1 MITQIFIR
9 NFAIVEQLELDF
21 IHGMTAFTG
30 ETGAGKSI
38 LLDAIGLILGD
49 RSNADT
55 VRHGTDKAEI
65 VCSFDI
71 SNIKPAQ
78 KWLDENDLLL
88 DENDC
93 SIRRIVSSEGRSKS
107 YINGSPAPLQSL
119 KQLGEMLV
127 DIHGQHEHQSLTK
140 KDTQRDIL
148 DEYSKNRS
156 LLQEVTSIFSEY
168 SAIKSKL
175 ESLKNNNK
183 TALERIDFLRF
194 QTSELESLGL
204 VENEYKTLSEE
215 HKILANAGNISSI
228 GQQVSQLLSENEQ
241 FNVNDALSQSLSLI
255 ESIGIKDQ
263 RLDAITE
270 LLSSAQI
277 QIDEGYSEL
286 TSYIEN
292 VDLDPNRLVFVE
304 DRIAAII
311 DVARKHHCE
320 PTELLAKFDN
330 LKSELSSLENAE
342 HITEDLEKQLAVLK
356 LKYQEKAKKL
366 SIKRSKGAKELS
378 KKISTSMDE
387 LGMTGGIFDIS
398 ISNNTSEEPLKF
410 GTDKIEYLVSAN
422 KGQPL
427 KPLAKIASG
436 GELSRISLALQVAAA
451 NSIKIPTMIFDEV
464 DTGIG
469 GGIAQVVGNKLRELS
484 NGRQVFC
491 VTHLPQVASSAH
503 NHLKVEKSV
512 SNGSTKTSI
521 NPLETS
527 HRVDEIARMLG
538 GITITDNTLNHA
550 KEMIEHA
557 AV

>member
-21 IHGMTAFTG
+21 IQGMTAFTG

-49 RSNADT
+49 RSDSDT

-119 KQLGEMLV
+119 RQLGEMLV

-148 DEYSKNRS
+148 DEYSKNKP
-156 LLQEVTSIFSEY
+156 LLQEVAKIFAEY
-168 SAIKSKL
+168 SAIKNKL
-175 ESLKNNNK
+175 EDLKGNNK
-183 TALERIDFLRF
+183 TSLERIDFLRF
-194 QTSELESLGL
+194 QINEFESLGL
-204 VENEYKTLSEE
+204 LEDEYEKLTEE

-228 GQQVSQLLSENEQ
+228 GQQVSQLLNENEQ
-241 FNVNDALSQSLSLI
+241 FNVNDVLGQSLSLI
-255 ESIGIKDQ
+255 ESIGIKDK
-263 RLDAITE
+263 RLNTITE

-292 VDLDPNRLVFVE
+292 IDLDPSRLVFVE

-320 PTELLAKFDN
+320 PTELLTKFDN
-330 LKSELSSLENAE
+330 LKDELSSLENAE
-342 HITEDLEKQLAVLK
+342 HITEDLEKQLAALK
-356 LKYQEKAKKL
+356 LEYQEKADKL
-366 SIKRSKGAKELS
+366 SAKRLKGAKELS

-387 LGMTGGIFDIS
+387 LGMTGGVFDINIS
-398 ISNNTSEEPLKF
+398 INTSEEPLKF

-422 KGQPL
+422 EGQPL

-512 SNGSTKTSI
+512 SNGATKTSI
-521 NPLETS
+521 NSLEPS

-538 GITITDNTLNHA
+538 GMTITENTLNHA

-557 AV
+557 EV

>member
-9 NFAIVEQLELDF
+9 NFAIVEKLELDF
-21 IHGMTAFTG
+21 IQGMTAFTG

-49 RSNADT
+49 RSDSDT

-119 KQLGEMLV
+119 RQLGEMLV

-148 DEYSKNRS
+148 DEYSKNKS
-156 LLQEVTSIFSEY
+156 LLQEVAKIFAEY
-168 SAIKSKL
+168 SAIKNKL
-175 ESLKNNNK
+175 EDLKDNNK
-183 TALERIDFLRF
+183 TSLERIDFLRF
-194 QTSELESLGL
+194 QINEFESLGL
-204 VENEYKTLSEE
+204 LEDEYENLTEE
-215 HKILANAGNISSI
+215 HKVLANAGNISSI
-228 GQQVSQLLSENEQ
+228 GQQVSQLLNENEQ
-241 FNVNDALSQSLSLI
+241 FNVNDVLGQSLSLI
-255 ESIGIKDQ
+255 ESIGIKDK
-263 RLDAITE
+263 RLDTITE
-270 LLSSAQI
+270 LLNSAQI

-292 VDLDPNRLVFVE
+292 IDLDPSRLVFVE

-320 PTELLAKFDN
+320 QTELLAKFDS
-330 LKSELSSLENAE
+330 LKDELSSLENAE
-342 HITEDLEKQLAVLK
+342 HITEDLEKQLAALK
-356 LKYQEKAKKL
+356 LEYQEKADKL
-366 SIKRSKGAKELS
+366 SAKRLKGAKELS

-387 LGMTGGIFDIS
+387 LGMTGGVFDIN
-398 ISNNTSEEPLKF
+398 ISSNTSEEPLKF

-512 SNGSTKTSI
+512 SNGATKTSI
-521 NPLETS
+521 NSLEPS

-538 GITITDNTLNHA
+538 GMTITENTLNHA

-557 AV
+557 EV

>member
-49 RSNADT
+49 RSNSDT

-78 KWLDENDLLL
+78 KWLNENDLLL

-93 SIRRIVSSEGRSKS
+93 SIRRIVSCEGRSKS

-148 DEYSKNRS
+148 DEYSKNKP
-156 LLQEVTSIFSEY
+156 LLQEVSKIFAEY
-168 SAIKSKL
+168 SAVKNEL
-175 ESLKNNNK
+175 EALKNNNK
-183 TALERIDFLRF
+183 TALERIDFLCF
-194 QTSELESLGL
+194 QTNELESLGL
-204 VENEYKTLSEE
+204 IENEYKKLSEE
-215 HKILANAGNISSI
+215 HRILANAGNISSI
-228 GQQVSQLLSENEQ
+228 GRQVSQLLSENEQ
-241 FNVNDALSQSLSLI
+241 FNVNDVLGQSLSLI
-255 ESIGIKDQ
+255 DSMGIKDE
-263 RLDAITE
+263 RLGTITE
-270 LLSSAQI
+270 LLRSAQI
-277 QIDEGYSEL
+277 QIDEGYNEL
-286 TSYIEN
+286 TSYIDN
-292 VDLDPNRLVFVE
+292 IDLDPSRLVFVE

-320 PTELLAKFDN
+320 PTELLTKFDS

-342 HITEDLEKQLAVLK
+342 HITEGLEKQLATLK
-356 LKYQEKAKKL
+356 LTYQEKANKL

-387 LGMTGGIFDIS
+387 LGMTGGIFEIS
-398 ISNNTSEEPLKF
+398 ISNNATEEPLKF
-410 GTDKIEYLVSAN
+410 GIDKIEYLVSAN

-427 KPLAKIASG
+427 KALAKIASG

-469 GGIAQVVGNKLRELS
+469 GGIAQVVGNKLRQLS
-484 NGRQVFC
+484 SGRQVFC

-512 SNGSTKTSI
+512 SGGVTKTSI
-521 NPLETS
+521 NSLKTTL
-527 HRVDEIARMLG
+527 RVDEIARMLG
-538 GITITDNTLNHA
+538 GITITENTLNHA

-557 AV
+557 GV

>member
-9 NFAIVEQLELDF
+9 NFAIVEQLELDLTQ
-21 IHGMTAFTG
+21 GMTAFTG

-49 RSNADT
+49 RSDSDT

-71 SNIKPAQ
+71 SAIAPARE
-78 KWLDENDLLL
+78 WLEDNDLLIG
-88 DENDC
+88 DNEC

-119 KQLGEMLV
+119 RQLGEMLV

-140 KDTQRDIL
+140 KNTQREIL
-148 DEYSKNRS
+148 DEYTKNKR
-156 LLQEVTSIFSEY
+156 LLQDISELFFAYSSIKNE
-168 SAIKSKL
+168 L
-175 ESLKNNNK
+175 ETLKKNNK
-183 TALERIDFLRF
+183 TALERTEFLRF
-194 QTSELESLGL
+194 QINELDSLGL
-204 VENEYKTLSEE
+204 VENEYIKLSEE

-228 GQQVSQLLSENEQ
+228 GQKVSQLLSENEQ
-241 FNVNDALSQSLSLI
+241 FNVNDALSQAISHIS
-255 ESIGIKDQ
+255 SIGIEDEK
-263 RLDAITE
+263 LAAIIE
-270 LLSSAQI
+270 LLGSAQI
-277 QIDEGYSEL
+277 QIDEGFSEL
-286 TSYIEN
+286 TSYIDSI
-292 VDLDPNRLVFVE
+292 DLDPSRLIFVE

-311 DVARKHHCE
+311 DLSRKHHCG

-330 LKSELSSLENAE
+330 LKDELSSLENAE
-342 HITEDLEKQLAVLK
+342 QITEDLEKQLNTIK
-356 LKYQEKAKKL
+356 QKYQAKAQEL
-366 SIKRSKGAKELS
+366 STKRYQGAKELS
-378 KKISTSMDE
+378 KKISASMNE
-387 LGMTGGIFDIS
+387 LGMTGGIFEIGIS
-398 ISNNTSEEPLKF
+398 GNDTDEPLKF
-410 GTDKIEYLVSAN
+410 GIDKIEYLVSAN

-469 GGIAQVVGNKLRELS
+469 GGIAQVVGKKLRQLAD
-484 NGRQVFC
+484 GRQVFC

-512 SNGSTKTSI
+512 SDGTTKTSI
-521 NPLETS
+521 NSIES
-527 HRVDEIARMLG
+527 DKRIDEIARMLG
-538 GITITDNTLNHA
+538 GMTITENTINHA
-550 KEMIEHA
+550 REMIEVA
-557 AV
+557 GA